1 MITFFL
7 VEDCDFKATEK
18 MQFVQHY
25 IGKRHGI
32 LEKYISEELQSRE
45 RDPELSEVAMLLVNI
60 SKPFQVIKN
69 IKEETINEPVEYE
82 EAEQEIQDFSSKS
95 SPALL
100 TPVEESN
107 EQINNEIILGNIDEE
122 DFTNTD
128 YAQKMSEST
137 PTEEKPEEIDHGT
150 VSQNIQYIAFSRKNL
165 NCHFFR
171 ENTIFT

>member
-1 MITFFL
+1 MNILISFFL

-45 RDPELSEVAMLLVNI
+45 GDPELSEVAMLLVNI

-69 IKEETINEPVEYE
+69 IKEETINEPVE
-82 EAEQEIQDFSSKS
+82 AEQEIEDFSSKS

-100 TPVEESN
+100 THVEESN

-128 YAQKMSEST
+128 HAQKMSDLTS
-137 PTEEKPEEIDHGT
+137 TEEKPEEIDHGR
-150 VSQNIQYIAFSRKNL
+150 VSQNVQKKIIAFSRKKKL
-165 NCHFFR
+165 NCHFFS
-171 ENTIFT
+171 